1 MFIFRQ
7 LTKKLVTIAE
17 PRPTNPPL
25 HASGSHYLCSR
36 FLHFFSA
43 NSKSVCFTPIFICFF
58 YLHFSFYFPCEYSV
72 RSMYILFLHNESA
85 ANPLVL
91 LPFVCVYF
99 TFIFKLYFTLEYY
112 SSSLCTFVT
121 K

>member
-36 FLHFFSA
+36 FLHFSA
-43 NSKSVCFTPIFICFF
+43 NSKSVCFTPIFTCLF
-58 YLHFSFYFPCEYSV
+58 YLHFSFYFPFEYSV

-85 ANPLVL
+85 TNPLVL

-99 TFIFKLYFTLEYY
+99 TFIFILYFTLEYY
-112 SSSLCTFVT
+112 SSSLYTFVT

>member
-1 MFIFRQ
+1 MFIFGQ

-43 NSKSVCFTPIFICFF
+43 NSKSVCFTPIFICLF
-58 YLHFSFYFPCEYSV
+58 YLHFSLDFPFEYSV
-72 RSMYILFLHNESA
+72 MSMYILFLHNESA

-91 LPFVCVYF
+91 LPYVCVYF
-99 TFIFKLYFTLEYY
+99 TYIFMLYFTLEYY
-112 SSSLCTFVT
+112 SRSLCTFFT